1 MADYNVNDHALT
13 HTAYWTAA
21 VRALEHARPDRLFS
35 DPWAQALAGEIGAAW
50 IAGRTPES
58 VVPIVLRTRYF
69 DDFLLRI
76 VEQYPIR
83 QVVMLAAGLDT
94 RAYRLPWP
102 AGTRFFELD
111 QAELLAYK
119 AHVLQMAGANPAGA
133 LHSIPIDL
141 SSDWP
146 AALRQHGFDPAHPAV
161 WMLEGFLFYLAEADL
176 VKILDGVCQLAA
188 PGSWL
193 GFDCINSLVLTSPYT
208 RKWVEMQAAQG
219 APWIGALDDPLGF
232 LAERGWKADMT
243 QAGAPEADHGRWTL
257 PVFPVLMPGMPHNWY
272 VTARKA

>member
-21 VRALEHARPDRLFS
+21 VRALEHARPDRLFF

-83 QVVMLAAGLDT
+83 QIVMLAAGLDT

-102 AGTRFFELD
+102 AGMRFFELD

-119 AHVLQMAGANPAGA
+119 GQMLGMTGAKPAGERQT
-133 LHSIPIDL
+133 IGIDL

-146 AALRQHGFDPAHPAV
+146 AAPAWLRPGPP
-161 WMLEGFLFYLAEADL
+161 GG
-176 VKILDGVCQLAA
+176 LD
-188 PGSWL
+188 
-193 GFDCINSLVLTSPYT
+193 
-208 RKWVEMQAAQG
+208 
-219 APWIGALDDPLGF
+219 
-232 LAERGWKADMT
+232 
-243 QAGAPEADHGRWTL
+243 AGGL
-257 PVFPVLMPGMPHNWY
+257 PVLPGGG
-272 VTARKA
+272 